1 MNSSRMLLK
10 VAHCVYCA
18 ALGFADVV
26 QGAVHGL
33 LCFLVIDSQFTW
45 TSEESRSHIVVK

>member
-18 ALGFADVV
+18 VLLALGFADVV
-26 QGAVHGL
+26 QGGVQGGRKRNMGNVSFSDDAV
-33 LCFLVIDSQFTW
+33 
-45 TSEESRSHIVVK
+45 